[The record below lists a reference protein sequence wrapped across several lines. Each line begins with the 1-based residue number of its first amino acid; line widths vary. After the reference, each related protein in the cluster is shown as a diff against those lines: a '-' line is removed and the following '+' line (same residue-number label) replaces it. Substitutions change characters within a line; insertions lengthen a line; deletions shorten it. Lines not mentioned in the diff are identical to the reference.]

1 MAAKAMSGPA
11 SLDIVIVNFNTGP
24 QVRQCLSSIVASQ
37 SQGSFVL
44 NRVVIVD
51 NASHD
56 GSLDNLIY
64 PDLPLRIIPNNTNRG
79 FAAASNQGA
88 AGSEADYLLFLN
100 PDARLLP
107 DTLAKSVAWMNDPEH
122 SHVGILGV
130 QMLEDNGHVA
140 RCCARFPTTG
150 RFIAKMLGLNK
161 LFPRIFP
168 DHFYLEWDHC
178 DSRYVDQV
186 IGAYFFVRHSI
197 FKAEGGFDERFFLYF
212 EEVDLSL
219 KALRAGWRTYYLAT
233 VQCYH
238 SGGAATNQIKA
249 QRLFHVLRSR
259 ILFAFKYFGVMS
271 AVTLTVA
278 TMLIEP
284 LSRTAQAAGRG
295 SAKGIGEVFHGYWL
309 LWRELPGILRSR
321 YLRTAQPVQV
331 SLETLAEKK

>member
-11 SLDIVIVNFNTGP
+11 SLDIIIVNFNTGP
-24 QVRQCLSSIVASQ
+24 QVRQCLSSICASRQ
-37 SQGSFVL
+37 DGIYALS
-44 NRVVIVD
+44 RVVVVD
-51 NASHD
+51 NASRD
-56 GSLDNLIY
+56 GSLDDLAY
-64 PDLPLRIIPNNTNRG
+64 PDLPLQIIRNSSNRG

-100 PDARLLP
+100 PDTRLLP
-107 DTLAKSVAWMNDPEH
+107 DTLARSVEWMNAADNAR
-122 SHVGILGV
+122 VGILGV

-140 RCCARFPTTG
+140 RSCARFPTTG
-150 RFIAKMLGLNK
+150 RFIAKMFGLNK

-168 DHFYLEWDHC
+168 DHFYREWDHT

-186 IGAYFFVRHSI
+186 IGAYFFIRRSVFEWAGR
-197 FKAEGGFDERFFLYF
+197 FDERFFLYF

-219 KALRAGWRTYYLAT
+219 KALRAGWLTYYLAS

-271 AVTLTVA
+271 AMTLLVA

-284 LSRTAQAAGRG
+284 VSRMVQAAARG
-295 SAKGIGEVFHGYWL
+295 SMTEMREVLHAYYL
-309 LWRELPGILRSR
+309 LWGELPRILRSR
-321 YLRTAQPVQV
+321 YLRTAQPVQMG
-331 SLETLAEKK
+331 LEVLPGKK